1 MATTTG
7 RKSYTSSPNSG
18 DAKSNSDDL
27 SLYILTFNCGRTP
40 VQPEVFAPYLFSAL
54 NNHERPPEVLVLCL
68 QELAPI
74 AYAFLGGS
82 FLTPYL
88 DAFREVVRLA
98 CKRFDLNSAGL
109 DGGGGGAAATDSA
122 LPSYV
127 NVVTRNLGL
136 TAIMVF
142 ARADVVDNIAWTR
155 TAGVGLGVSEMG
167 NKGAVGARLG
177 YRLHHSKPHDSGSG
191 SGSGSAAGD
200 NERQGARGEDQVVQ
214 LTFVAAHLAAMEE
227 ALEQRNEDYKNIVQ
241 RLVFVPEKKSTSKPK
256 KGGLA
261 NGHEHGQTESEVE
274 PLLRGQEE
282 GDEQPLLQHQQQQD
296 TTTTEQHRVDSATT
310 AAAAEKENGI
320 YSAQSYLFF
329 AGDLNY
335 RTSLLPPTAQDV
347 KERFPRP
354 TNDINDPRH
363 FRHLLA
369 EDQLTQQVQ
378 AGKTLHGLT
387 EAPIEFPPTYKYSP
401 DGKKPV
407 ILDEGLSAWPWA
419 RHRWPSW
426 CDRIF
431 FWQPPTTPTNEET
444 TTGRN
449 GRGAVLTKVSVSKYT
464 CLPIFATS
472 DHRPVALAA
481 KVPLQPV
488 RVPLPL
494 RAMTEQ
500 EDDNSSNVDGLGR
513 GQGLYDHKAS
523 AAAAAAA
530 AKAPFPI
537 DPDWKNRRAAARN
550 KELLVGL
557 LAYLALTREG
567 NGLLGA
573 TVVGALG
580 GWLVLRSLLMA

>member
-1 MATTTG
+1 MATTPG
-7 RKSYTSSPNSG
+7 RKPYPSSPNSG
-18 DAKSNSDDL
+18 DARSSPDDL

-40 VQPEVFAPYLFSAL
+40 VQPDVFAPYLFSAL
-54 NNHERPPEVLVLCL
+54 NDHERPPELLVLCL

-98 CKRFDLNSAGL
+98 CKRFNSNTAGL
-109 DGGGGGAAATDSA
+109 GGGGGGGGGASATDSA

-142 ARADVVDNIAWTR
+142 ARADVVDNIAWIR

-177 YRLHHSKPHDSGSG
+177 YKLNHNKPHDSRSG
-191 SGSGSAAGD
+191 SGSSSDAGG
-200 NERQGARGEDQVVQ
+200 NNQQGANEEVMQ

-241 RLVFVPEKKSTSKPK
+241 RLVFVPEKKSTPKPK
-256 KGGLA
+256 KLGRE
-261 NGHEHGQTESEVE
+261 HEQTELESE
-274 PLLRGQEE
+274 PLLQGQEE
-282 GDEQPLLQHQQQQD
+282 EDELSLLHHQQQKD
-296 TTTTEQHRVDSATT
+296 TTTDQGGSATT
-310 AAAAEKENGI
+310 AAAAEAENGI

-335 RTSLLPPTAQDV
+335 RTSLLPPSAQDV
-347 KERFPRP
+347 KERFPKP

-387 EAPIEFPPTYKYSP
+387 EAPIDFPPTYKYSP
-401 DGKKPV
+401 HGKKPV

-431 FWQPPTTPTNEET
+431 FLQPPTAAAAGGGGVGDDNDDDDT
-444 TTGRN
+444 TSRD
-449 GRGAVLTKVSVSKYT
+449 RDGAVTKVSVSKYT

-481 KVPLQPV
+481 KVPLKPV
-488 RVPLPL
+488 KVPILPL
-494 RAMTEQ
+494 EATTEQ
-500 EDDNSSNVDGLGR
+500 EDDSSNVDE
-513 GQGLYDHKAS
+513 GLYAQN
-523 AAAAAAA
+523 AAAAAAAAKAA

-537 DPDWKNRRAAARN
+537 DPNWRSRRASARK

-557 LAYLALTREG
+557 MAYLALTREG

-573 TVVGALG
+573 AVVGALG